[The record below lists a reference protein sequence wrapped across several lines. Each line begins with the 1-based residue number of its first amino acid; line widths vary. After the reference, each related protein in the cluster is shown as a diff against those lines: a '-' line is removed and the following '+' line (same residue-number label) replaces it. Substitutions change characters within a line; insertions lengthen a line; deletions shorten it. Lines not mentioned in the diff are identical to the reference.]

1 MAKKEAAHNSK
12 LYLRILG
19 IIEIV
24 LAALSIILMIIF
36 MMSNITLTEMGI
48 SGQQISDLAA
58 QNISES
64 TFKTIV
70 GITGIVIGILDALIG
85 WLLIRAANNP
95 KKSTF
100 VLVLVV
106 LMTVTSIVTLFTSG
120 FSSIGTVI
128 GNITSVTVNVLA
140 LMSLFRIRS
149 ENN

>member
-24 LAALSIILMIIF
+24 LAALSIILMAVF
-36 MMSNITLTEMGI
+36 MVSNITLTEMGI

-64 TFKTIV
+64 TFKTII

-120 FSSIGTVI
+120 FSNIGTVI
-128 GNITSVTVNVLA
+128 GNIASVTINVLA

-149 ENN
+149 END

>member
-1 MAKKEAAHNSK
+1 MAKKEAAHDSK

-19 IIEIV
+19 TIEIV
-24 LAALSIILMIIF
+24 LAALSIILMIVF

-64 TFKTIV
+64 TFKTII

-128 GNITSVTVNVLA
+128 GNIASVTVNVLA

>member
-128 GNITSVTVNVLA
+128 GNIASVTVNVLA